1 MRKLFVI
8 LLAFIFATFSVA
20 GTTTE
25 LPVDEH
31 RGWWF
36 ETIDLD
42 ARDYAYNIVNDIT
55 RKGDTAIRFEL
66 RDGDC
71 YTAYPEN
78 PSSGWDDC
86 TRDRERTEVR
96 ERWNP
101 PLEKSVWYAFS
112 MFIPEDYEPMYPKQI
127 FFQWHGGP
135 APVIYYHLNENKFHV
150 DILAEVAVTTTQYT
164 FGDDILTLGEWHD
177 FEVNIVWSADAQAG
191 RMILYVDGVKLID
204 YSGAT
209 LPIEVHQNILFGT
222 EKSPEVKF
230 GIYRSH
236 LFRWTEDR
244 PHPTHVLYFD
254 EYRRGL
260 FQSDVDLDNYEGD

>member
-1 MRKLFVI
+1 MKKFIVSLFVS
-8 LLAFIFATFSVA
+8 LFATILFA
-20 GTTTE
+20 GTTGE
-25 LPVDEH
+25 LPVDDK

-42 ARDYAYNIVNDIT
+42 ARDYAYDVVTDNT
-55 RKGDTAIRFEL
+55 RKGETALRFEL

-86 TRDRERTEVR
+86 TRDRERSEIR

-101 PLEKSVWYAFS
+101 ILDKSVWYAFS
-112 MFIPEDYEPMYPKQI
+112 IFIPEDYEPMYPKQI

-135 APVIYYHLNENKFHV
+135 APTIYYHLNENKFHV
-150 DILAEVAVTTTQYT
+150 DILAEVGQTTTQYT

-177 FEVNIVWSADAQAG
+177 FEVNIVWSANEQNG
-191 RMILYVDGVKLID
+191 KMLLYVDGVRLIE
-204 YSGAT
+204 YRGPT
-209 LPIEVHQNILFGT
+209 MPQEVYDAGEGPQ
-222 EKSPEVKF
+222 VKF

-236 LFRWTEDR
+236 LSRWTEDR

-254 EYRRGL
+254 EYRRGYNHT
-260 FQSDVDLDNYEGD
+260 DVDVDNYTGD